1 MRTMRMLLFLLLC
14 VPVFGQ
20 DVPKY
25 EERFDKFKYESVFK
39 LPLEV
44 ERDRFYGSRMRLIIT
59 VIYPIK
65 GKPSHYFHFMPERP
79 TLYEKPTLRMLIDG
93 LLMEIPSDQIDETA
107 IFKLRPEQ
115 FDFISRSKKVEIQLS
130 TFEGSLPPES
140 IAGIKSLQDA
150 ITKLPADRRPPR

>member
-1 MRTMRMLLFLLLC
+1 MRMLLFLLLC
-14 VPVFGQ
+14 IPAFGQ
-20 DVPKY
+20 DVPQFESK
-25 EERFDKFKYESVFK
+25 FDKFKYETFFR
-39 LPLEV
+39 LPLKV
-44 ERDRFYGSRMRLIIT
+44 ERDKFYGGGMRL
-59 VIYPIK
+59 VVAVVYPVK
-65 GKPSHYFHFMPERP
+65 GKPSHYFYFIPEHP
-79 TLYEKPTLRMLIDG
+79 ALYEKPTLRMLIDG

-150 ITKLPADRRPPR
+150 VTKLPADRPPPR